1 MTDPDRGVARQ
12 AILADFRRK
21 RLPEMSDRGQEFER
35 YNRYQPV
42 YGRILLLSGKSD
54 KTVLSK
60 RDRSILSELQRD
72 GRQTMQQLAE
82 KVGMS
87 SSACWRRVRSLE
99 EEGVIERYAVQVNAR
114 KAGFGLSSMT
124 LVSLARHEQ
133 KNVDNFVREVMR
145 HPEVLECFATS
156 GEADFHLRVVVED
169 MDAYNRFLDDFI
181 FRLPGVSQVRSN
193 IVLKEIKAD
202 TALPFR
208 DL

>member
-1 MTDPDRGVARQ
+1 M
-12 AILADFRRK
+12 
-21 RLPEMSDRGQEFER
+21 
-35 YNRYQPV
+35 
-42 YGRILLLSGKSD
+42 
-54 KTVLSK
+54 LSK
-60 RDRSILSELQRD
+60 KDRQLLAELQRD
-72 GRQTMQQLAE
+72 SRLTMQQLADT
-82 KVGMS
+82 VGMS

-99 EEGVIERYAVQVNAR
+99 ERGVIDRYAAQVNAK

-124 LVSLARHEQ
+124 HVSLARHEQ
-133 KNVDNFVREVMR
+133 KNVDTFVREVMR

-169 MDAYNRFLDDFI
+169 MDAYNQFLDDFI

-208 DL
+208 V

>member
-1 MTDPDRGVARQ
+1 VGQNVLNRKDRN
-12 AILADFRRK
+12 ILR
-21 RLPEMSDRGQEFER
+21 
-35 YNRYQPV
+35 
-42 YGRILLLSGKSD
+42 
-54 KTVLSK
+54 
-60 RDRSILSELQRD
+60 ELQQDSRL
-72 GRQTMQQLAE
+72 TVQQLAD

-87 SSACWRRVRSLE
+87 SSACWRRVRALE
-99 EEGVIERYAVQVNAR
+99 QEGVIDRYSVQVNAR

-133 KNVDNFVREVMR
+133 KNVENFVREVLR

-208 DL
+208 E